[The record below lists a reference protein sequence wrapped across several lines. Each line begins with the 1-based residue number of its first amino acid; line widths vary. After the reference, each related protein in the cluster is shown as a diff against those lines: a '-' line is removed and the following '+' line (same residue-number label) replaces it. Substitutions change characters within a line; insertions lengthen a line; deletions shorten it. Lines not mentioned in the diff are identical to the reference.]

1 MEGNQL
7 MSTSTISPVNP
18 MAAEAK
24 GVVMDVMRRD
34 RAKFTRLVEDPKN
47 WNVMTRCTGWE
58 VRDLVGHMIDVM
70 EGYFTNWDAARK
82 GGSPT
87 TPLGMPAMGETLN
100 DHALDFRKLSR
111 QEALDR
117 FKKDAQ
123 KLDGLLEALTPE
135 EWTGGLLVSH
145 PFSGPLPAG
154 FYASFQIMDYGVH
167 PYDIEYG
174 LGDKLATI
182 DDATAG
188 IILPFA
194 FIFWQYTVDQKV
206 AAGLDATYGID
217 VSGPWGGKWRAT
229 IKDGQWSAVPEQG
242 NFEGC
247 DALFSYTVQ
256 DAVLSFF
263 GRYPGGSASGDP
275 AVIEKVRHLFFS
287 F

>member
-1 MEGNQL
+1 MAT
-7 MSTSTISPVNP
+7 MIAPVNP
-18 MAAEAK
+18 MAAEGK
-24 GVVMDVMRRD
+24 GVVMEVMRRD
-34 RAKFTRLVEDPKN
+34 RANFTRLVEDPKN

-70 EGYFTNWDAARK
+70 EGYFTNWDAATK
-82 GGSPT
+82 GGQPT

-111 QEALDR
+111 DAALDR

-135 EWTGGLLVSH
+135 QWAGGLLVSH
-145 PFSGPLPAG
+145 PFSGPVPAG
-154 FYASFQIMDYGVH
+154 FYGSFQIMDYGVH
-167 PYDIEYG
+167 PYDIEWG
-174 LGDKLATI
+174 LGNKLATI

-206 AAGLDATYGID
+206 AAGFEATYGIQ

-229 IKDGQWSAVPEQG
+229 VKDGQWSSAPELG

-247 DALFSYTVQ
+247 DALFSFTVQ
-256 DAVLSFF
+256 DAVLTFF

>member
-1 MEGNQL
+1 MAT
-7 MSTSTISPVNP
+7 MIAPVNP

-24 GVVMDVMRRD
+24 GVVMEVMRRD
-34 RAKFTRLVEDPKN
+34 RANFTRLVEDPKN

-70 EGYFTNWDAARK
+70 EGYFKNWEAATTGK
-82 GGSPT
+82 EPT
-87 TPLGMPAMGETLN
+87 APLGMPAMGETLN

-111 QEALDR
+111 EEALDR

-123 KLDGLLEALTPE
+123 KLDGLLEGLTPE
-135 EWTGGLLVSH
+135 QWTGGLLVSH

-174 LGDKLATI
+174 LGNKLATI

-206 AAGLDATYGID
+206 AAGFDSAYGIE

-229 IKDGQWSAVPEQG
+229 IKDGQWSSTPELG

-247 DALFSYTVQ
+247 DAVFRYTVQ

-275 AVIEKVRHLFFS
+275 AVIEKVRHLFFA